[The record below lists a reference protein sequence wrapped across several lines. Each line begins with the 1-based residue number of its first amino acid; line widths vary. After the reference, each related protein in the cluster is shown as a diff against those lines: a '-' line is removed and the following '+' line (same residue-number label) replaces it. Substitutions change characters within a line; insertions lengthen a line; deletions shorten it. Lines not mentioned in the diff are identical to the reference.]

1 MREGD
6 IILTSIPQ
14 ADGQIKNRPA
24 LLLRDMPPYQDALVC
39 GISSQLHQEVKGFD
53 EVVAIDDADFQSSGL
68 VVESLIR
75 LGFLAIIP
83 RAKILGSIGA
93 ISKERHKQLLRNLSE
108 YLLK

>member
-24 LLLRDMPPYQDALVC
+24 FLLRDMPPFQDALVC

>member
-24 LLLRDMPPYQDALVC
+24 LLLRDMPPFQDALVC